1 MITTN
6 TPVDKPGD
14 ELPLAALLTAAL
26 IVDAAAADVVASI
39 CATTQVLMCMCMFM
53 HCVYNLCL
61 CLCLCMHTHKHI
73 YIRTYVY
80 AYAQMYA
87 HIMSMGMRTY
97 ARTVGALSTVT
108 PNALVARAAVPRLEV
123 TLLEMLAAVDPAAR
137 ARIVHTTAW
146 VSTAH

>member
-53 HCVYNLCL
+53 HCVYLCL

-73 YIRTYVY
+73 YISTYVY

-87 HIMSMGMRTY
+87 RIMSMGMRTY

>member
-53 HCVYNLCL
+53 HCVYLCL

-87 HIMSMGMRTY
+87 RIMSMGMRTY

>member
-53 HCVYNLCL
+53 HCVYLCL

>member
-53 HCVYNLCL
+53 HCVYLCL

-73 YIRTYVY
+73 YISTYVY